1 MAEPRGPRPAA
12 LLPVALGAVILLAI
26 VWGLR
31 PSPDR
36 ALKLRVPG
44 TDRPPGESAEAATG
58 NPVLRGTLTRG
69 NGQPAD
75 LPGAWPQ
82 FRGPNRDGISPDPTP
97 LAREWPPSGP
107 RQVWSIEV
115 GEGYAGPAVL
125 SGRVY
130 LMDYDRERRQDALRC
145 LSLGDGR
152 ELWRFA
158 YPVLVKRYH
167 GMSRTVPA
175 LASNCVVALGP
186 KCHVVCLDATS
197 GELKWGLDLV
207 REFGAKVPDW
217 YAGQCPLIDQ
227 GAVILAPGGKA
238 ALVLAV
244 ELETGK
250 VRWQTPNPLDWKMTH
265 SSLMPMEFAGRR
277 QYLYCA
283 SRGVVGVS
291 ANDGSILWDTPDWK
305 ISIANVPSPLVLD
318 GSRIFL
324 SGGYNAGSLVLQL
337 KEDGGKLVPQ
347 TLFRLKAEVFGA
359 SQQTPI
365 LHQNHLYGVRA
376 DGEFVCLDLTG
387 QTLWASGSKNR
398 FGLGPFVVA
407 DGLVFALND
416 SGKLSLMEAT
426 PGAFRLLAQAQI
438 LEGQDAWGPMALA
451 GSRLLLRD
459 LTRLVCLDVG
469 AAR

>member
-1 MAEPRGPRPAA
+1 MAEPRGPRPTA
-12 LLPVALGAVILLAI
+12 LLPVALGVVILLAI

-31 PSPDR
+31 PAADR
-36 ALKLRVPG
+36 ELKPRVPG
-44 TDRPPGESAEAATG
+44 TDRPPGESAEAGAG

-69 NGQPAD
+69 VGQPAD
-75 LPGAWPQ
+75 LPGAWTQ

-107 RQVWSIEV
+107 RQLWSIAV
-115 GEGYAGPAVL
+115 GEGYAGPVVL
-125 SGRVY
+125 NGRVY
-130 LMDYDRERRQDALRC
+130 LMDYGREQRQDALRC
-145 LSLGDGR
+145 LSLADGR

-158 YPVLVKRYH
+158 YPVPVKRNH

-175 LASNCVVALGP
+175 LSSNCVVALGP
-186 KCHVVCLDATS
+186 KCHVICLDATT
-197 GELKWGLDLV
+197 GDLKWGLDLV

-227 GAVILAPGGKA
+227 GAVILAPGGKD
-238 ALVLAV
+238 ALLLAI

-250 VRWQTPNPLDWKMTH
+250 VRWQTPNPLDWRMTH
-265 SSLMPMEFAGRR
+265 SSVMPAEIAGRR
-277 QYLYCA
+277 LYVYCG
-283 SRGVVGVS
+283 SRGVAGVS
-291 ANDGSILWDTPDWK
+291 AADGSILWATPDWK
-305 ISIANVPSPLVLD
+305 INIANVPSPLVLD
-318 GSRIFL
+318 EGRIFL
-324 SGGYNAGSLVLQL
+324 SGGYNAGSLMLRL
-337 KEDGGKLVPQ
+337 KDEGGKLAPQ

-359 SQQTPI
+359 TQHTPI
-365 LHQNHLYGVRA
+365 RYQDHLFGVRP

-387 QTLWASGSKNR
+387 QVLWSSGPKNR
-398 FGLGPFVVA
+398 FGLGPFVIA

-426 PGAFRLLAQAQI
+426 PAAFRLLAQAQI

-469 AAR
+469 TGR